1 MSFRNTA
8 LLAVAVALLGAYLYW
23 VERPAVQEEAE
34 TKPLLDFDPL
44 TVDRLV
50 LTTRDGPVDVH
61 RAGEDWRIVNPL
73 DTRAEGRTITTLIET
88 AAEAEDKR
96 TLADPASDLAP
107 FGLDAPDA
115 ILELFSGETQVA
127 RLSIGRGT
135 PIGFQAYVQRGDDP
149 AVHLTGGTVR
159 AALLKNLTDLREKT
173 VLRFDEGAVDAI
185 VIERG
190 GETPT
195 RLERTP
201 EGWLLV
207 APEEAPVAEPEVR
220 NLLSALRALRAVE
233 FLPDQ
238 QAQSPANGLD
248 PPSLLLTIEA
258 GGTATRLHL
267 GNEIDRGDKS
277 LVAAAVEGRDEV
289 YLVGT
294 HVPASLGKSADD
306 LRDKR
311 IVGAAADSVASIRI
325 RIGTDEGFDLVRTA
339 DGWDLPAQPDTDP
352 LLAQRLA
359 DDILGLTG
367 DRVVRDPGER
377 EAALH
382 AEPSGRIELFDAE
395 NATLRTI
402 VPRAVGEDPPRGY
415 AEVLDEEI
423 LYGLAPTTLARI
435 LKRAPELV
443 RADSASEGP
452 DDFVERP
459 Q

>member
-34 TKPLLDFDPL
+34 TKALLDFDPQ

-61 RAGEDWRIVNPL
+61 RAGEDWRIVKPL
-73 DTRAEGRTITTLIET
+73 DTRAQRRTIATLIET

-96 TLADPASDLAP
+96 ILADTPDDLAP

-115 ILELFSGETQVA
+115 IVELFSGETQVA

-159 AALLKNLTDLREKT
+159 AALLKSLTDLREKT
-173 VLRFDEGAVDAI
+173 ILRFDEDAVEAI
-185 VIERG
+185 VVERP
-190 GETPT
+190 GESPT
-195 RLERTP
+195 RLERAP
-201 EGWLLV
+201 EAWHLV
-207 APEEAPVAEPEVR
+207 APEPAPAAEAEVQ

-258 GGTATRLHL
+258 GETVRRLRL
-267 GNEIDRGDKS
+267 GDEIDRGDKS

-311 IVGAAADSVASIRI
+311 IVGPVANSVQSIRI
-325 RIGTDEGFDLVRTA
+325 RIGTDEVFELIRTEN
-339 DGWDLPAQPDTDP
+339 GWDVPAQPETDP

-359 DDILGLTG
+359 DDVLGLAG
-367 DRVVRDPGER
+367 DRMVRDPDER
-377 EAALH
+377 EVALQ
-382 AEPSGRIELFDAE
+382 AQPSGRIELFDAE
-395 NATLRTI
+395 EAPLRTI
-402 VPRAVGEDPPRGY
+402 LPRAVDGDPPRGY

-423 LYGLAPTTLARI
+423 LYGIAPTTLARV
-435 LKRAPELV
+435 LKRAPELA
-443 RADSASEGP
+443 RADSAPE
-452 DDFVERP
+452 
-459 Q
+459 